1 MSSDSLTKTAVRDS
15 ARMVATEMIRA
26 PVKDAVRDAIREEGL
41 TTSHG
46 QEQHSHR
53 HEQRSHGHEQQ
64 GQQRHQSQKGK
75 QSKQSKQSEQS
86 QDSGG
91 RSKLL
96 WGTIMLGV
104 MGLAYAARRRMRS
117 NQQSWSG
124 PSPESVASDQAETGY
139 SSEGEMQTSEGAG
152 ESDDVSHSTSATG
165 EQ

>member
-53 HEQRSHGHEQQ
+53 REQQ

-75 QSKQSKQSEQS
+75 QSKQGEQS
-86 QDSGG
+86 KDSGG

-165 EQ
+165 DQ